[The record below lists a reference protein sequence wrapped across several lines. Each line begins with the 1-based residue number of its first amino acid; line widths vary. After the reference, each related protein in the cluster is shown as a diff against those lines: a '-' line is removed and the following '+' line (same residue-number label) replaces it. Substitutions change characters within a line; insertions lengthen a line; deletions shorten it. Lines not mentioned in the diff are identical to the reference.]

1 MTEEGAARTLN
12 VVMATLLGLP
22 VAAFLVWNAATAF
35 TPVSKIYGG
44 LSEHQHAEIN
54 RFVSSVAILPI
65 LLSWMVGI
73 VWRRFRRA

>member
-1 MTEEGAARTLN
+1 MPQALILPMAAHVAL
-12 VVMATLLGLP
+12 
-22 VAAFLVWNAATAF
+22 AAFLVWNAATAF
-35 TPVSKIYGG
+35 AAVSQIYRG
-44 LSEHQHAEIN
+44 LSEPQHAEIN